1 MAEIRPKNLRSMTK
15 ESTGEDIRKRV
26 VSRVADKLFDLL
38 LQQPTSLLGVEDDV
52 YWIERELKGTGNEGD
67 FEFTEELVDV
77 ACDLEVAIDS
87 LLLNSEA
94 EASGRRRRRR
104 RYEDFTVTAMMSH
117 NWETGPNGSRVHK

>member
-1 MAEIRPKNLRSMTK
+1 MAEIRPKNLSSMTK

-52 YWIERELKGTGNEGD
+52 YWIERELKGTGNEAD

-94 EASGRRRRRR
+94 EASGRRRRR
-104 RYEDFTVTAMMSH
+104 YEDFTVIAMMSH